1 MLDEGKIN
9 EFDAPYQL
17 LQKSEGM
24 LRKLVEQTGKAE
36 TMHLL
41 DIAKTAYEKSHQI
54 DSNITEALED
64 DLRSASVHDVS
75 AVIDELEANNEGNS
89 DTLSNQDQ
97 SGSHIFEGSKLDK
110 KEGET
115 GENIPKADDMNKDKT
130 SESGDSDAKE
140 IEYTLTDI
148 EDASNIED
156 ANKEDIGDGNSD
168 DVVELLGKQDKESTE
183 KPVDT
188 EAGLELKEDDEIDE
202 KSKLLTRQDGID
214 K

>member
-110 KEGET
+110 KGET